1 MTRVMDQDKLKIVPM
16 T

>member
-1 MTRVMDQDKLKIVPM
+1 MTRVMDQDKLNIVPM